1 MALWDSLR
9 GPLEGLGS
17 PLEGHIGNASKDTQA
32 NYQHL
37 PEHLLKHFLCGVV
50 VVLLVVV
57 VVVVVHV
64 GPYRSSGGSWGVLG
78 RSLEV
83 AGGVPGGRKGFP
95 GGSLGVPG
103 GSRGVPGGVPGRPR
117 GVPGG
122 APGRVRKHVKFSE
135 GVWGGS
141 RGAPGVIL
149 VVWGGHRDRLER
161 WKC

>member
-17 PLEGHIGNASKDTQA
+17 PLEGHIRNASKDTQA

-37 PEHLLKHFLCGVV
+37 PEYLLKHFLCGAV
-50 VVLLVVV
+50 VVLLLVVVVV

-83 AGGVPGGRKGFP
+83 AGGSPGGVRGSPGGPWASLGGLGGSLGGSPGGP
-95 GGSLGVPG
+95 GGSLGGPRG
-103 GSRGVPGGVPGRPR
+103 GS
-117 GVPGG
+117 
-122 APGRVRKHVKFSE
+122 E
-135 GVWGGS
+135 NT
-141 RGAPGVIL
+141 
-149 VVWGGHRDRLER
+149 
-161 WKC
+161 